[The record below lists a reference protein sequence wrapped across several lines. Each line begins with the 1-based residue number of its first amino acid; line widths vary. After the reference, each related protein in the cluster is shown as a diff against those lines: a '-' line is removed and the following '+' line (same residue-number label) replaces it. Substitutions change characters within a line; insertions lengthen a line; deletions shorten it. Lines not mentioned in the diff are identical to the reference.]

1 MDVAVAV
8 GLAQYGIILEDEMR
22 FVVAKGRHAR
32 LHDER
37 NLVGTH
43 AEVVVLF

>member
-8 GLAQYGIILEDEMR
+8 GLAQDFVIVQDEMR
-22 FVVAKGRHAR
+22 FVVTKRRHAR